1 MRTQVVI
8 TIFGLLIL
16 QASWT
21 AAQDRVRVDISAG
34 EQTTTTQFSQ
44 AGTFEEFLE
53 NASFNVANTV
63 KTDAFYDA
71 GVTIRLWRS
80 LSAGLA
86 VSYFTKGDNAA
97 VEATIPHPFF
107 FDRPRSI
114 SGPGTSLKRTETGV
128 HMVVAWTV
136 PATDR
141 FELTFSG
148 GPSVFQV
155 QQDLVQRVSYSQSY
169 PYDAAQF
176 TGVTAQRIKD
186 HAVGG
191 NAGADVTWKLSR
203 HLGIGTVL
211 RYSRARFDARIGS
224 GEPTSFDVG
233 GLHAGAG
240 LRLIF

>member
-1 MRTQVVI
+1 MRTHVSV

-16 QASWT
+16 QASWS

-34 EQTTTTQFSQ
+34 QQTTTTQFSH

-53 NASFNVANTV
+53 NASFDVANNV
-63 KTDAFYDA
+63 KTDAFYNA
-71 GVTIRLWRS
+71 GFNVRLWRS

-86 VSYFTKGDNAA
+86 TSYFTKADSAA
-97 VEATIPHPFF
+97 VQAAIPHPFF
-107 FDRPRSI
+107 FDRPRAI
-114 SGPGTSLKRTETGV
+114 SGQGTGLKRTETGV
-128 HMVVAWTV
+128 HIVAAWTV
-136 PATDR
+136 AVTDR

-176 TGVTAQRIKD
+176 TGVTSQRIRD

-191 NAGADVTWKLSR
+191 NAGADVTWRFSR
-203 HLGIGTVL
+203 HLGIGTAL
-211 RYSRARFDARIGS
+211 RYSRAAVDAGIGS
-224 GEPTSFDVG
+224 SGPTSFDVG
-233 GLHAGAG
+233 GLHAGGG